1 MKLSKTYIANV
12 QKYINSRFNGGLLGG
27 LLECNGIAIANNSV
41 SLILFTPILNDD
53 GSGISPVDFTGIN
66 VKEYPSFKDGI
77 WKYVIEPYW
86 DDRTMAYKPMPTTL
100 FLDDIKKD
108 VVELHNELEIPI
120 RTKLYD
126 ESITQGRFKTDVAL
140 MYGGDDGIWLNP
152 ELLYDVAKLITSKGK
167 PVDIWIPNNK
177 KLPAVVEGEN
187 KYGKHLGFVLG
198 TIKNYR
204 EN

>member
-1 MKLSKTYIANV
+1 MKLSRTYIGMV
-12 QKYINSRFNGGLLGG
+12 ERYINSRRQGC
-27 LLECNGIAIANNSV
+27 LLECDGIAIANNSI
-41 SLILFTPILNDD
+41 SLILFAPWFDEEQIEVSDF
-53 GSGISPVDFTGIN
+53 SGIDVTL
-66 VKEYPSFKDGI
+66 YPHFKNKI
-77 WKYVIEPYW
+77 WKYIIEPYW
-86 DDRTMAYKPMPTTL
+86 EDRTKSYKPMPTTL
-100 FLDDIKKD
+100 FLEDIKAD
-108 VVELHNELEIPI
+108 VKNVHDELDIPV

-126 ESITQGRFKTDVAL
+126 ESVTNGRFKADVAL
-140 MYGGDDGIWLNP
+140 KYGGDDGIWLNP

-198 TIKNYR
+198 TMKNYT

>member
-1 MKLSKTYIANV
+1 MKLSKTYIASV
-12 QKYINSRFNGGLLGG
+12 EKYINSRFNGGLL
-27 LLECNGIAIANNSV
+27 ECDGIAIANNSA

-53 GSGISPVDFTGIN
+53 GSGISPVDFTGID
-66 VKEYPSFKDGI
+66 VKEYPNFKNGI
-77 WKYVIEPYW
+77 WKYVIDPYW
-86 DDRTMAYKPMPTTL
+86 DDRTRAYKPLPTTL

-152 ELLYDVAKLITSKGK
+152 ELLYDVAKLITSKNK
-167 PVDIWIPNNK
+167 PVDVWIPFNK
-177 KLPAVVEGEN
+177 RVPAVVVGEN

-198 TIKNYR
+198 TVKNYK

>member
-12 QKYINSRFNGGLLGG
+12 QKYINSRFNGGLL
-27 LLECNGIAIANNSV
+27 ECDGIAIANNSA
-41 SLILFTPILNDD
+41 SLILFTPYGDEEQIET
-53 GSGISPVDFTGIN
+53 SDFTGID
-66 VKEYPSFKDGI
+66 VKEYPNFKEGI

-86 DDRTMAYKPMPTTL
+86 DDRTRAYKPLPTTL

-152 ELLYDVAKLITSKGK
+152 ELLYDVAKLITSKSK
-167 PVDIWIPNNK
+167 PVDIWIPFNR
-177 KLPAVVEGEN
+177 KLPAVVVGEN
-187 KYGKHLGFVLG
+187 KYGKHFGFVLG
-198 TIKNYR
+198 TVKNYK